1 MKNLLNKLS
10 SVSFVD
16 RDKVTVIKFLQKSS
30 LPSFFSYESELFWQT
45 ILPNIIFLPKYS
57 HSIANLKV

>member
-1 MKNLLNKLS
+1 MLFMSLVEMKNLLNKLS

-30 LPSFFSYESELFWQT
+30 LPSFFF
-45 ILPNIIFLPKYS
+45 FLK
-57 HSIANLKV
+57 ANYFGKPYYQI

>member
-16 RDKVTVIKFLQKSS
+16 QGYSHQIPTKIIIVT
-30 LPSFFSYESELFWQT
+30 FFFFPESELFWQT

>member
-16 RDKVTVIKFLQKSS
+16 QGYSHQIPTKIIIVTFFFF
-30 LPSFFSYESELFWQT
+30 SFF
-45 ILPNIIFLPKYS
+45 FLK
-57 HSIANLKV
+57 ANYFGKPYYQI

>member
-30 LPSFFSYESELFWQT
+30 LPSFFFM
-45 ILPNIIFLPKYS
+45 K
-57 HSIANLKV
+57 ANYFGKPYYQI